1 MAAKKVSSVYTEI
14 RARMD
19 KYEKDLAKARGIT
32 TKSTGRMQKRI
43 NKLSFDSATKSL
55 QKFIGAFAVAAS
67 VKSFLGFMG
76 DAVELHASWERR
88 LLRTEALIK
97 STGAAAGFSA
107 MQLESFAVEM
117 DKSTLFDKRGI
128 MDAINVMQTF
138 RKVQGSTFKQ
148 AIRLSA
154 DLAEINQT
162 SVKASAMQLA
172 KILEAPDRL
181 LSSLT
186 RSGIIFDKAQENVI
200 KSLVK
205 SNRLLEA
212 QRIILNKLQ
221 TEIGGAATGAGGGVA
236 GKIDLLAY
244 KWGEFKESMSQTDVA
259 VSGIEKIGTTLDT
272 LTEKIKSGELT
283 EVAKKLFYTF
293 TPLGRGLAGFEQLK
307 EAWRD
312 YWQFFTDLENGI
324 IRNKMPARPV
334 VIRKK
339 MPVSPEPINKAAA
352 PQEDYFPPV
361 PDLSGYERG
370 RFGISDAIY
379 DNMNKSS
386 EDAYESMSSHVFE
399 WEDDTKKAYESVGQS
414 VTSMSYAMSDALA
427 NFAITGKL
435 DFKSM
440 ADSIIADLVRMQ
452 SRMLMMKM
460 FEGIG
465 GAIGGTSA
473 VGAATIRGG
482 AGGGYGFDSGGHIG
496 ENVKG
501 VGMRSGK
508 SYEFHPN
515 ETVIP
520 DRDLATTQ
528 VAGGN
533 GQQPINVYNIT
544 AMDSQSIEQSLRRS
558 GAVPMLAAENL
569 SGNGML
575 RQAMLE
581 NM

>member
-1 MAAKKVSSVYTEI
+1 MAAKAGSIYTEI
-14 RARMD
+14 RARMN
-19 KYEKDLAKARGIT
+19 KYEKDLAKAQGIT
-32 TKSTGRMQKRI
+32 NKSAGRMQRRI

-55 QKFIGAFAVAAS
+55 QKFVGAFAGAVA
-67 VKSFLGFMG
+67 VKKFVGFMG
-76 DAVELHASWERR
+76 EAVALHASWERR

-97 STGAAAGFSA
+97 STGASAGFSTQ
-107 MQLESFAVEM
+107 QLESFAVEM
-117 DKSTLFDKRGI
+117 DKATLFDKRGI
-128 MDAINVMQTF
+128 LDAINVMQTF
-138 RKVQGSTFKQ
+138 RKVQGSIFKQ

-212 QRIILNKLQ
+212 QKIILGKLQ

-236 GKIDLLAY
+236 GKIDLLTH
-244 KWGEFKESMSQTDVA
+244 KWGEFQEAMSQTDVA
-259 VSGIEKIGTTLDT
+259 VRGIEAISTTLDT

-283 EVAKKLFYTF
+283 ETAKKLFQAF
-293 TPLGRGLAGFEQLK
+293 TPLGRGLQGFEQLK

-312 YWQFFTDLENGI
+312 YWQFFSDMESGV
-324 IRNKMPARPV
+324 IRKKIPDRPV

-339 MPVSPEPINKAAA
+339 VPVSPEPTNKTVD
-352 PQEDYFPPV
+352 PQEDYFPPT

-386 EDAYESMSSHVFE
+386 EDAYGSMTSHVFE
-399 WEDDTKKAYESVGQS
+399 WEDDTKKTFTGIKDATE
-414 VTSMSYAMSDALA
+414 SMSYSMADALA
-427 NFAITGKL
+427 NFATTGKL
-435 DFKSM
+435 DFKSL
-440 ADSIIADLVRMQ
+440 ADSIIANLVRVQ
-452 SRMLMMKM
+452 SQMMIMKI

-465 GAIGGTSA
+465 GMAGGSSA
-473 VGAATIRGG
+473 AGTTTIRGG

-496 ENVKG
+496 EPVKG
-501 VGMRSGK
+501 FGVQSGK

-520 DRDLATTQ
+520 DKNLAAASEKTG
-528 VAGGN
+528 GGN
-533 GQQPINVYNIT
+533 TYNVYNIS
-544 AMDSQSIEQSLRRS
+544 ALDAPSVVDLMRRS
-558 GAVPMLAAENL
+558 GAIPILASENL
-569 SGNGML
+569 SDNGML

-581 NM
+581 NL